1 MPMDSLR
8 ALSATPAPPLRRAA
22 APTPASEPEP
32 DRLAAF
38 RDYAKAQRLQEG
50 DFLDGVRRILD
61 DPAPSP
67 PKADRPEA
75 LLRLLKAYPPTPGRT
90 LLGSSHAE
98 VLAAVDNMLAAP
110 KSDVERLGMTITA
123 YVSSFRETETVEAK
137 YRRADAPLA
146 SYLEALDDYID
157 LCQRVGK
164 GFDKPPGDLGSV
176 RFGGVS
182 AFQVVYQNLYKEPEM
197 TALFREFLPE
207 VGRSDYA
214 LHLARV
220 SRDASPEARAELTAA
235 FRAVKEESQSSDQA
249 WRCLRLAMDVRKPGE
264 RVDALALD
272 FHEAWAAGS
281 RDVFALNKE
290 YQGLVIPKVE
300 PLVLRAAE
308 ERAPGESVVPRV
320 RALLEGYFLT
330 GSFDAEA
337 TLQGAF
343 DRGFPP
349 GSVPA
354 ESREA
359 LQDRFRQSVGERRRK
374 GVKPDLAF
382 ERAVD
387 ELRLLMAPPQTPGR
401 IDEDGRRVRIGDVE
415 LDVRS

>member
-1 MPMDSLR
+1 MDSLR
-8 ALSATPAPPLRRAA
+8 ALSATPAPLPRRPA
-22 APTPASEPEP
+22 APTAPSAEPEP
-32 DRLAAF
+32 DRLTPF

-50 DFLDGVRRILD
+50 DFLEGVRRILD

-67 PKADRPEA
+67 PRADRAEA

-98 VLAAVDNMLAAP
+98 VLASIDNMLAPP
-110 KSDVERLGMTITA
+110 KNEVEQKGMTITA
-123 YVSSFRETETVEAK
+123 YVTSFRESDTVEAV
-137 YRRADAPLA
+137 YRRADKPVA
-146 SYLEALDDYID
+146 SYLEAVDDYID

-197 TALFREFLPE
+197 TGLFREFLPV

-220 SRDASPEARAELTAA
+220 SRGWTPEARQELGAA
-235 FRAVKEESQSSDQA
+235 FRAVKEKSQSSDEA

-264 RVDALALD
+264 QVDALALD

-281 RDVFALNKE
+281 RDVFALNRT

-308 ERAPGESVVPRV
+308 EHAPGESIVPRV
-320 RALLEGYFLT
+320 RTLLEGYFLT

-343 DRGFPP
+343 DKGFPA
-349 GSVPA
+349 GSVPP
-354 ESREA
+354 ESRGA
-359 LQDRFRQSVGERRRK
+359 LRDRFEQSVDERRRR
-374 GVKPDLAF
+374 GVKPAEAFDL
-382 ERAVD
+382 AVD

-401 IDEDGRRVRIGDVE
+401 IEEDGAHVRIGEIE
-415 LDVRS
+415 LDVRG